1 MPGEGQTLLRQ
12 SLDLQ
17 PTFAINL
24 KSLNRKH
31 ENMSTD
37 LTLEAP
43 DTIGE
48 INKYNF
54 RTESTAVFKA
64 RKGIDRDIVC
74 QISEMKNEPAW
85 MLDFRLKSLEIFNSK
100 PMPNWGGHI
109 GVDFQDIYYYLKP
122 TDHQGRTW
130 DDVPQEIK
138 DTFDKLG
145 IPEAERKFLSGVKAQ
160 FESEVVYGSLK
171 EDLAKQGVIFSD
183 TDTAVREYP
192 DLVREYFGK
201 IIPPTDNKFAALNS
215 AVWSGGSFIYVPK
228 GVKIE
233 FPLQAYFRINAENMG
248 QFERTLII
256 VDEGASVHYVEGC
269 TAPMYSSESLHS
281 AVVEIICKR
290 GSRCRYTT
298 IQNWANNIYNLVTKR
313 AMAYGD
319 ATMEWVDGNLGSKL
333 TMKYPAVY
341 MMEPGARGEI
351 LSIAFSSK
359 GQHQDAGAK
368 LVHCAPHT
376 TGQIISKSI
385 SKNGGRSSYRGLVR
399 VEKGAKHSKC
409 NVVCDALILDPQ
421 SRSDTYPYIEI
432 LEQDVSVGHEAS
444 VSRIGEEQLF
454 YLMSRGLNEAEASTM
469 IVNGFIEPLVKE
481 LPMEYAVE
489 MNRLIQLQME
499 GSVG

>member
-1 MPGEGQTLLRQ
+1 MAT
-12 SLDLQ
+12 DV
-17 PTFAINL
+17 T
-24 KSLNRKH
+24 
-31 ENMSTD
+31 EN
-37 LTLEAP
+37 AQ
-43 DTIGE
+43 IGE

-54 RTESTAVFKA
+54 RTETTGVFKA
-64 RKGIDRDIVC
+64 KKGLNKEVVN
-74 QISEMKNEPAW
+74 QISDIKNEPDW
-85 MLDFRLKSLEIFNSK
+85 MREFRLKSLEMFEAR
-100 PMPNWGGHI
+100 PMPKWGGAI
-109 GVDFQDIYYYLKP
+109 DIDFQDIFYYLKP
-122 TDHQGRTW
+122 TDHQGKTW

-145 IPEAERKFLSGVKAQ
+145 IPEAEKKFLSGVKAQ
-160 FESEVVYGSLK
+160 FESEVVYGSLE
-171 EDLAKQGVIFSD
+171 EDLAKQGVIFTD
-183 TDTAVREYP
+183 TDTAVREHS
-192 DLVREYFGK
+192 DLLREYFGT
-201 IIPPTDNKFAALNS
+201 IIPPNDNKFAALNS

-228 GVKIE
+228 GVHID
-233 FPLQAYFRINAENMG
+233 FPLQAYFRINAESMG

-269 TAPMYSSESLHS
+269 TAPMYTTESLHS
-281 AVVEIICKR
+281 AVVEVVVKR
-290 GSRCRYTT
+290 NARCRYTT

-313 AMAYGD
+313 AYAYRD

-333 TMKYPAVY
+333 TMKYPAVH

-351 LSIAFSSK
+351 LSIAFSSA

-368 LVHCAPHT
+368 LVHSAPNT

-399 VEKGAKHSKC
+399 VEPGAHNSKN
-409 NVVCDALILDPQ
+409 NVVCDALILDPE

-432 LEQDVSVGHEAS
+432 LEQDVQVGHEAS
-444 VSRIGEEQLF
+444 VSRIGEEQMF
-454 YLMSRGLNEAEASTM
+454 YLLSRGLTEQEASTM

-481 LPMEYAVE
+481 LPMEYAIE